1 MTKYCAHGHPMEEW
15 MNECPFCSR
24 AEDGVRKVLGSQ
36 TQPVAV
42 PTPEAQT
49 ELVGGP
55 PLRPTVIDGY
65 TDYFRQPLQKTVV
78 DSAGPA
84 ARPPA
89 ALPLMG
95 WLVVMS
101 GPAKWRDIRLDQEQL
116 LVGTDPGCHLCLA
129 DAAAAPRHAAL
140 IRKKDRL
147 LLQDLSGGGGI
158 YINNAP
164 QPVKQHFLEDEDLI
178 KLGSTFLKFRKL

>member
-1 MTKYCAHGHPMEEW
+1 MIKYCAHGHPMEEW

-24 AEDGVRKVLGSQ
+24 VEDGVRKVLGSQ
-36 TQPVAV
+36 TQPLAAP
-42 PTPEAQT
+42 PTEAPT
-49 ELVGGP
+49 ELTGGA

-65 TDYFRQPLQKTVV
+65 TEYFRQPLQKTVV
-78 DSAGPA
+78 DA
-84 ARPPA
+84 AVRPPA
-89 ALPLMG
+89 VLPLMG

-101 GPAKWRDIRLDQEQL
+101 GPAKWQDIRLDQEQL
-116 LVGTDPGCHLCLA
+116 LIGADPGCHLCLA

-147 LLQDLSGGGGI
+147 LLQDLSAGGGI

-164 QPVKQHFLEDEDLI
+164 QPVKQHLLEDEDLI
-178 KLGSTFLKFRKL
+178 KIGGTFLKFRKL

>member
-36 TQPVAV
+36 TQPMAV
-42 PTPEAQT
+42 PPTEAPT
-49 ELVGGP
+49 EPADGA
-55 PLRPTVIDGY
+55 PLRPTVVDGY
-65 TDYFRQPLQKTVV
+65 TEYYREPPRPTVV
-78 DSAGPA
+78 DAAGPP

-89 ALPLMG
+89 VLPLMG

-101 GPAKWRDIRLDQEQL
+101 GPAKWQDVRLDQEQL
-116 LVGTDPGCHLCLA
+116 LVGTDPGCHLCLSDPA
-129 DAAAAPRHAAL
+129 VAPRHAAL
-140 IRKKDRL
+140 IRKKDRV
-147 LLQDLSGGGGI
+147 LLQDLGAGGGI

-164 QPVKQHFLEDEDLI
+164 QPVKHQYLEDEDLVKI
-178 KLGSTFLKFRKL
+178 GGTFLKFRKL